1 MSGQANPSD
10 HLNVE
15 QVLRLHNLTKDVSKF
30 CERQLRTYLDALAPI
45 FRARRILGDHVEGS
59 GREGAVGADQNL
71 AELKEAFRIACGRP
85 IDLHRPLT
93 TPIESLSTQL
103 QINAWE
109 YTYDVASGSDRKRIT
124 VRSPLTWVISY
135 PSTYSLSML
144 RQVIAG
150 DHEREQNH
158 IAAFVVRACVLSL
171 MFEKLPGLKD
181 LWSGLRYRVE
191 VRKSK
196 ELGDVPLVTVSA
208 PFPSMRPS
216 DEVVF
221 MASGL
226 SGQNSFEEII
236 DLDAVRQMPDPCW
249 DQIQKLLQPHGE
261 KL

>member
-1 MSGQANPSD
+1 MSGTKDTS
-10 HLNVE
+10 HGLNVE

-30 CERQLRTYLDALAPI
+30 CERQLRTYLDALAPL

-71 AELKEAFRIACGRP
+71 AELKEMFRIACGRP
-85 IDLHRPLT
+85 IDLHRQLT

-109 YTYDVASGSDRKRIT
+109 YPCDVASGNDRKRIT
-124 VRSPLTWVISY
+124 VRAPLSWVISY
-135 PSTYSLSML
+135 PSTYSFSML

-150 DHEREQNH
+150 GHDREPNH
-158 IAAFVVRACVLSL
+158 IAAFVLRACVMSL

-181 LWSGLRYRVE
+181 VWEGLRYRVE
-191 VRKSK
+191 IRKSK
-196 ELGDVPLVTVSA
+196 ELGDVSLVTVSA
-208 PFPSMRPS
+208 PFPSIRPS
-216 DEVVF
+216 DDVVF

-226 SGQNSFEEII
+226 SGHNSFEEII